1 MSSKNIKKIATDLKE
16 LNIKGSELVNLLS
29 NQENF
34 NEKMKLLSSIASL
47 TETELEELKKTLT
60 QKKNDFLHY
69 TQCLEDGVIYY
80 DFFYPN
86 DVQKKSD
93 LEEMRQMLNKQNI
106 RQFDKMKINQLQDI
120 SIESKKFNDKRSSL
134 FFTEIF
140 NSIKNTSNND
150 EKNKQIAKEKF
161 DSLQNYLF
169 DLNEFKNFQKQKDN
183 NLLGIILS
191 TIKERASLTKEFNF
205 LREYFHKTE
214 VNTTEVENRM
224 FLLASKYKI
233 QSTLVALSFFLKQF
247 PKCYRKTEFSEMLT
261 KKANELDKLKEIDF
275 FVIEDISCQLKTID
289 IDFENQKDFIKILLE
304 MRGRDDFFT
313 FLDNKTDND
322 FRNLTEFAGEVDDN
336 TATANDI
343 QDLINVVNFINDLKA
358 IRNVTDKEF
367 ITNYS
372 NFFNDHRYSNIA
384 VNFSQVIKNF
394 FSLKDLYLKVTDKSI
409 IYKNVIIDL
418 IKESKFEI
426 TKKNNTC
433 LCKVKYS
440 TENNES
446 EFTLD
451 QVQVFKNNV
460 LLKQKDKDDNVEED
474 DFSKQCIQFS
484 TNIYQ
489 IGNVI
494 DLVNELYIMG
504 DIVDYMMKCMIIE
517 NKVSVIIDGNSNK
530 IEEVIEKLKKR
541 KENIYNEQKKQY
553 KNDILNTFIYG
564 KLNVLLRDY
573 LPNQN
578 KNNPK
583 VENLLKYITQ
593 NNYKNKPQNCNEEF
607 SHKDYSKA
615 KCVFENFLKQ
625 VTNKNNLTIQKI
637 FSNSTLK
644 KSDFSGIFS
653 CLVTNVDTDQE
664 IIDII
669 YELTEK
675 YPMPHTF
682 LFCNEDT
689 SYEEVI
695 AFIYRALFCEYNVLF
710 SILNIDVIDVVNK
723 NSIITE
729 MNEIFSLFVRDNR
742 TIKSCLMF
750 LYTYDAEIIREIKK
764 IPVHRF
770 FNKNKLNKKV
780 KKSVKIVSSQK
791 AGAGKSMYIQGIA
804 KNNKKNYIYFPIGG
818 EIKRDE
824 IIERLLSLKI
834 DDNVLIH
841 LDLQD
846 TSKDDKIALMKDF
859 LFNFLILGYYSKD
872 DTVFYISNTIEIII
886 EIPNCFYSFLDKFP
900 ILKLF
905 ENETITEANRPKLI
919 ADQNLLSNIQIACN
933 YLKFLPTINS
943 EMPYFPGLTIKEF
956 EEDNIYKNATVLS
969 SEECEN
975 LLKPYISG
983 FNYFQI
989 NTFINSF
996 SSQMRYFNK
1005 SIYLA
1010 MSNLKHST
1018 TKLKTIRSFMVNS
1031 SIWLTNHFTKG
1042 AYSDLLN
1049 NQIVFY
1055 QKYSASHDEG
1065 EAIEKAIENLCK
1077 TKPVSF
1083 DDIKPSLV
1091 FFNEDGQALCIIS
1104 TCDPKS
1110 EEGKELTNL
1119 LNCQGAKESLTNY
1132 KTLDRRGFLDKIK
1145 KVLSL
1150 NNAIDIKEKSE
1161 KVNNKIMQQLP
1172 SLDEIVD
1179 TYAFTSDNF
1188 IKMINILLRIRA
1200 KTPVILM
1207 GETGCGKTSL
1217 IKMISKLKKNNLMI
1231 TFDIHAGITD
1241 KEIIEMLQHYG
1252 LLEGYEKNLNNI
1264 APNAC
1269 EMMNRCIEKGEE
1281 FIVWLFLDEINTCN
1295 SMGLL
1300 TELMTKKTVQ
1310 GKRVLDFVVF
1320 IGACNPYKMRVKK
1333 RKEEEVGLRSKDHK
1347 IRKLVYTVN
1356 PLPQSLLNFV
1366 FDFGHLKKE
1375 DEQKYIHSMIKQKIE
1390 ELFGQGKNSDTCKS
1404 LLEKGA
1410 KAIFEAQ
1417 DYIRRTNDE
1426 SAVSLREVRRVV
1438 VFLEAFYKY
1447 LRLKKEHNLIPE
1459 GRRAEYASW
1468 DQNEYIE
1475 YALSLS
1481 IYLCYY
1487 LRIPSK
1493 ESRIELKTIIEK
1505 YFANCTILADR
1516 EMDEFAKRIS
1526 VDKGTA
1532 LNRALKENLF
1542 TLFFG
1547 ITNKIPV
1554 FIVGKPGCSKSLSV
1568 QLLYQSMKGESSEDP
1583 LFRYF
1588 PRIILTSYQGSK
1600 TSTSQGIEF
1609 VFDKAKK
1616 IALDQKGKEK
1626 VISMV
1631 YFDELGLAELSKNN
1645 PLKVLHKLL
1654 EYDETEKDEKVAF
1667 VGISNWILDASK
1679 MNRGLFLSITDPDK
1693 ADLEETAK
1701 TIANSYQ
1708 DNLSGKHPT
1717 LFIHLADTYYDY
1729 KEYLKNNNKNNR
1741 EFHGSRDFYH
1751 MIKVAARLVINNP
1764 FMPNPGV
1771 PSLERNLGGLDK
1783 MMGVIKNI
1791 YNGYGVPEAN
1801 ENINGNSNS
1810 VSQYDIMNCIRE
1822 NINDPKSRYLLVISK
1837 SSLSPFLISNI
1848 LDNENCKKEYLF
1860 YQGSQFSGDCE
1871 KDVYAAEMLSKV
1883 QRCMEEGKLLM
1894 LQHFDFIYPS
1904 LYDLF
1909 NQNFTVVS
1917 GKNYAR
1923 IALGTSNNAM
1933 SLVHDN
1939 FRCIILVDDK
1949 AIDNQD
1955 SPFLNRFEKH
1965 ILSFDTL
1972 INTNQVSK
1980 FKNFKEIFD
1989 PLFSV
1994 KEADKN
2000 KKMYDDIEK
2009 QKINCDD
2016 EEIKAIIYKVVLK
2029 EPQKEKIETEIFE
2042 NIVTTFSQDLMF
2054 FINSVS
2060 TKFVLKE
2067 LINPTYFNLHNNSLE
2082 EYLQFTNNYKNLI
2095 FTFTNC
2101 VTQIKINPV
2110 NNPHFNQLSKIKS
2123 IYVNEINSDKNFEK
2137 RLNDF
2142 YRSEASILILRFKPC
2157 DCVHLNHIRITIDNF
2172 EKTHNYPKKV
2182 IVLLVHLIRF
2192 MKKPKPTNIMK
2203 NTLSKNN
2210 KEENIEK
2217 SNEETEYTL
2226 DNSQMISHLS
2236 NYNQIFIDDLFG
2248 KNNLAKKIL
2257 KNNKNNILDGNEEL
2271 INYEQLVKENIYQ
2284 ILTSSFDLAVINGT
2298 ENPIEDEIASKL
2310 LSKEFD
2316 DVREEI
2322 IKCIKK
2328 QFPNKKDLL
2337 EQIFFSDINIFDKES
2352 SFVSIIK
2359 RYCEQFFISI
2369 LEKILYKSLSDS
2381 ILSIVLL
2388 SDNSMMNVKAI
2399 FKEYLSKIDLSKVK
2413 LNNGIKTN
2421 KITIIRG
2428 LIVPQSNIQFEKI
2441 KQVAAQYKENYYQCE
2456 NHYKESK
2463 CMGDALIPE
2472 KKTYD
2477 DTIGKYN
2484 QNVYNEMSKNKYFEN
2499 YLKQEA
2505 FVPIFLSDYIKLFL
2519 STKFKSNLD
2528 KLSQLIQ
2535 ILICLRFD
2543 EVNSYKELANVIMFL
2558 ESYDNYIFNMCYI
2571 YEIIE
2576 KHFDIKAHPEGLIE
2590 KLNNAIKEEEIEI
2603 PEYNDQQNLINLPFF
2618 KLTESLLIQV
2628 MEQKKLFSFEDQ
2640 NIYEFKDIINY
2651 ANDIVLNLNLLSK
2664 ELFTLKNFN
2673 DTYNLLSKTG
2683 KDSLNNIKDYLKLIQ
2698 EETAVRK
2705 ENNSKNTSE
2714 VIIRQFE
2721 FLKSKVGNI
2730 ENNGDILISI
2740 IISKFQQ
2747 YQAADIHLKLIKL
2760 VINDNNLI
2768 INSKKLL
2775 QYLIPQKMIIPK
2787 NGDTLLGTIEG
2798 NTRGNLSVLTE
2809 INNNKSTLLGDIMI
2823 NYFEIIYYFFFENI
2837 KRQFNEND
2845 NEMYTT
2851 LIKGNNEQYFREAID
2866 HLHKSFV
2873 ELKEENKDNDLDT
2886 IKKYM
2891 SIAYIKSYL
2900 SKLVDIIMDPTKLQ
2914 KVGGVEEIINDDVKR
2929 HGNSKETRIIQIY
2942 ILKLIYQKCGSYEK
2956 FKMNKFEDQNIRW
2969 LGEFSLESKCKA
2981 EIDFAFVNLEQYNSY
2996 KLLFDSGY
3004 ATNFGNNNIENKAST
3019 IITNG
3024 LFNYFDL
3031 MYNTV
3036 ISNNINP
3043 NYKNNDTYKKYLTF
3057 GKELIKFLQINKET
3071 RDILSLFIEP
3081 ETNLKNEFEMF
3092 MIGLKLTLSCT
3103 LANENSFYRQ
3113 LVSYNIEKTLKDSYI
3128 PGGEPEN
3135 KRLFNSYLMIRDFLN
3150 TQGPTYGAYICCDQ
3164 YYFFDPCGYP
3174 NEKHTCPVC
3183 NLPTH
3188 IKPHTLEKRKDAN
3201 GNYTNYRI
3209 YKNEEYKQESE
3220 RQYWVHNEDTIP
3232 FKYFRDFEEMVNKEK
3247 EKHLKGINNPEANLN
3262 LDFFRDN
3269 TKEIRT
3275 LSQVSYRLLSFV
3287 LYCSIF
3293 YSHKANYITK
3303 EKLDSLMIDKKD
3315 PILMI
3320 RENWKQ
3326 LKSLLLKQRVDNII
3340 IFMNM
3345 IFPKLA
3351 ELIKNSTSMSQK
3363 DERIAFETTINTFV
3377 TNSIN
3382 EYLQYKPKYEPKNR
3396 EILQT
3401 DSNSIQ
3407 SIVKESYSPEF
3418 YSKDDYPFYEFFMR
3432 PSYPKIEELKDIME
3446 MEKTKYPVLN
3456 AFFLDKPDIQKGN
3469 TSIQKLR
3476 YLKDINPF
3484 ANRMMDQ
3491 YSYAIT
3497 RKEAKTKKIEDEL
3510 ININEEHLN
3519 EEYRVFENAWNELK
3533 YETTQYQCRNMG
3545 VEHTLSKTDS
3555 LAYVLNDDGE
3565 IGYGMHLASMYQNFI
3580 TYQNEFLSRIIDNL
3594 SEQSILKFYKASIEK
3609 KIIVQEASEKEIVS
3623 ITQSDIESLLINYT
3637 KRDCYQDGSIVYS
3650 NYKMIH
3656 YDLELLNDYF
3666 GHLVLQGKRLFQD
3679 EKNQRFVVYCNEAY
3693 SGNRSSMLIDFVNKY
3708 PQKKM
3713 KKETKDI
3720 MVNALKEKNDN
3731 DSIRFMLSLQC
3742 LMCYLLKQ
3750 NYTESETIGEIV
3762 NGELPVYV
3770 NIKESFKIF
3779 FQNRNEFRLD
3789 NILELYQYIEL
3800 KTFKVIIDNL
3810 PLTYKDELN
3819 NNQKDKIQKYFKEKK
3834 DLLITREILQC
3845 ALMRFI
3851 IRYLTGTRQDIDIKN
3866 EEDLIIRLQ
3875 YREDI
3880 WDKEIMSNE
3889 KFDDE
3894 IYEIMTFAVKVSN
3907 CVSFYNTLINN
3918 KSE

>member
-1 MSSKNIKKIATDLKE
+1 MSKHKRKNPMKTNQLQ
-16 LNIKGSELVNLLS
+16 NL
-29 NQENF
+29 
-34 NEKMKLLSSIASL
+34 SIAS
-47 TETELEELKKTLT
+47 
-60 QKKNDFLHY
+60 
-69 TQCLEDGVIYY
+69 
-80 DFFYPN
+80 
-86 DVQKKSD
+86 
-93 LEEMRQMLNKQNI
+93 KQY
-106 RQFDKMKINQLQDI
+106 
-120 SIESKKFNDKRSSL
+120 NDKRSSL

-150 EKNKQIAKEKF
+150 EKNKQIAREKF
-161 DSLQNYLF
+161 DSLKGYLF
-169 DLNEFKNFQKQKDN
+169 NLNDFKNFQKQKN
-183 NLLGIILS
+183 NDLLGIILS
-191 TIKERASLTKEFNF
+191 TIKERSVLTKEFNF
-205 LREYFHKTE
+205 LKEYFHKTD
-214 VNTTEVENRM
+214 VDTAEVENKM

-247 PKCYRKTEFSEMLT
+247 PKCYRKTDFSDMLIQ
-261 KKANELDKLKEIDF
+261 KSNELDKSREIDF
-275 FVIEDISCQLKTID
+275 VMIEDISSQLKSID
-289 IDFENQKDFIKILLE
+289 IDIENQKDFIKILLE
-304 MRGRDDFFT
+304 IRGRDDFFK
-313 FLDNKTDND
+313 FLENKTDND
-322 FRNLTEFAGEVDDN
+322 FRNLPEFAGEVDDN

-343 QDLINVVNFINDLKA
+343 QDLINVVNFVNDLKG

-367 ITNYS
+367 ITQYN
-372 NFFNDHRYSNIA
+372 NLFNEHRYSNIA

-394 FSLKDLYLKVTDKSI
+394 FSLKDLYLKVTNKSL
-409 IYKNVIIDL
+409 IYKNVIKDL
-418 IKESKFEI
+418 IKESKFDI
-426 TKKNNTC
+426 TKKNNVC
-433 LCKVKYS
+433 VCKVKYS
-440 TENNES
+440 KEGKDN

-460 LLKQKDKDDNVEED
+460 LLKQKDKDDEAEED
-474 DFSKQCIQFS
+474 PFSKQCIQFS

-489 IGNVI
+489 IGNII

-504 DIVDYMMKCMIIE
+504 DIVNYMIKCIILD
-517 NKVSVIIDGNSNK
+517 NQVSVITDGDCNH
-530 IEEVIEKLKKR
+530 IEDVIQKLKER
-541 KENIYNEQKKQY
+541 KDTIYKEQKKQY

-578 KNNPK
+578 QKNPK

-593 NNYKNKPQNCNEEF
+593 NNYKNKLINFNEEF
-607 SHKDYSKA
+607 SVRDYSESKE
-615 KCVFENFLKQ
+615 VFYKFLKQ
-625 VTNKNNLTIQKI
+625 VTNENNLTIQKI

-644 KSDFSGIFS
+644 NPNSAGIYS

-664 IIDII
+664 IIDIV

-710 SILNIDVIDVVNK
+710 CIFNIDVIDVVNK

-729 MNEIFSLFVRDNR
+729 MNEIFSFFFRENR
-742 TIKSCLMF
+742 TIRSCLMF
-750 LYTYDAEIIREIKK
+750 LYTYDAEIIREVKK
-764 IPVHRF
+764 SPGHRF
-770 FNKNKLNKKV
+770 YNKNKLNKQV
-780 KKSVKIVSSQK
+780 KKGVKIVSSQK

-804 KNNKKNYIYFPIGG
+804 MKNKKNHIYFPIGG

-824 IIERLLSLKI
+824 IIERLLALNI

-905 ENETITEANRPKLI
+905 EIETITEANRPKLI
-919 ADQNLLSNIQIACN
+919 ADSNLLSNIQIACN
-933 YLKFLPTINS
+933 YLKLLPTIDK

-956 EEDNIYKNATVLS
+956 EDDNIYKDATVLS
-969 SEECEN
+969 SEECEK
-975 LLKPYISG
+975 LLKPYIDG

-1005 SIYLA
+1005 NIYFS
-1010 MSNLKHST
+1010 MSNLKYGT
-1018 TKLKTIRSFMVNS
+1018 TQLKTIRYFMVYS
-1031 SIWLTNHFTKG
+1031 SIKLTNHFTKG
-1042 AYSDLLN
+1042 AYSNLLS
-1049 NQIVFY
+1049 NQMKFY
-1055 QKYSASHDEG
+1055 KKYTAAHDEG
-1065 EAIEKAIENLCK
+1065 EATEKAIENLCQ
-1077 TKPVSF
+1077 TEPVSF

-1091 FFNEDGQALCIIS
+1091 FFNEDGQALSIIS
-1104 TCDPKS
+1104 TCKPNS
-1110 EEGKELTNL
+1110 EEWNELTNL
-1119 LNCQGAKESLTNY
+1119 LNCQNKGAQESLTNY

-1145 KVLSL
+1145 RVLSL
-1150 NNAIDIKEKSE
+1150 NNAIDIKEKTE
-1161 KVNNKIMQQLP
+1161 KVNNKIMQALP
-1172 SLDEIVD
+1172 SIDEIVD

-1252 LLEGYEKNLNNI
+1252 LLEGYENNLSNI
-1264 APNAC
+1264 APNAYDLMHKC
-1269 EMMNRCIEKGEE
+1269 KKKGEE
-1281 FIVWLFLDEINTCN
+1281 FIVWLFLDQINTCN

-1310 GKRVLDFVVF
+1310 GKKVLDFVVF
-1320 IGACNPYKMRVKK
+1320 IGACNPYKMRIQN
-1333 RKEEEVGLRSKDHK
+1333 REEEEVGLRSKDHK

-1366 FDFGHLKKE
+1366 FDFGHLKSE

-1390 ELFGQGKNSDTCKS
+1390 ELFGENKNSDTCKS

-1410 KAIFEAQ
+1410 KAIFAAQ
-1417 DYIRRTNDE
+1417 DYIRKTNDE

-1447 LRLKKEHNLIPE
+1447 LRLKKDNNLIPE
-1459 GRRAEYASW
+1459 GRRAEIASW
-1468 DQNEYIE
+1468 DSNEYIE
-1475 YALSLS
+1475 KALSLS
-1481 IYLCYY
+1481 IYLCYF

-1493 ESRIELKTIIEK
+1493 RSRKELENIIKK
-1505 YFANCTILADR
+1505 YFIYFTNLADK

-1616 IALDQKGKEK
+1616 IALDQKGKEA

-1693 ADLEETAK
+1693 IDLEETAK

-1708 DNLSGKHPT
+1708 DNLSGLHPT
-1717 LFIHLADTYYDY
+1717 LFKNLADTYYDY
-1729 KEYLKNNNKNNR
+1729 KKYLSLNSNNNR

-1764 FMPNPGV
+1764 EMPNPGI
-1771 PSLERNLGGLDK
+1771 PSLQRNLGGLDK
-1783 MMGVIKNI
+1783 MMEVVKNI
-1791 YNGYGVPEAN
+1791 YNGYGVQKAN
-1801 ENINGNSNS
+1801 NNS
-1810 VSQYDIMNCIRE
+1810 VGQYDIMKCIKD

-1860 YQGSQFSGDCE
+1860 YQGSQFRGDCE

-1917 GKNYAR
+1917 GKSYAR

-1965 ILSFDTL
+1965 ILSFDNL
-1972 INTNQVSK
+1972 IEASHISK
-1980 FKNFKEIFD
+1980 FKNFKETFD
-1989 PLFSV
+1989 PFFSV
-1994 KEADKN
+1994 KEADK
-2000 KKMYDDIEK
+2000 KKNMFDDIEK

-2016 EEIKAIIYKVVLK
+2016 EEIKAIIYQIILK
-2029 EPQKEKIETEIFE
+2029 DPLKEKIEKEIFE
-2042 NIVTTFSQDLMF
+2042 NIVPTLSQDLIF

-2060 TKFVLKE
+2060 CKYVLRE
-2067 LINPTYFNLHNNSLE
+2067 LINQTYFTLHNNSLE
-2082 EYLQFTNNYKNLI
+2082 DYLQFTDNYKNLI

-2110 NNPHFNQLSKIKS
+2110 NNAHFNQLSKITS

-2142 YRSEASILILRFKPC
+2142 YRSEASILIVRFKPC
-2157 DCVHLNHIRITIDNF
+2157 DCLHLNHIRITIDNF

-2182 IVLLVHLIRF
+2182 IILLVHLIRF
-2192 MKKPKPTNIMK
+2192 IKKPKPIN
-2203 NTLSKNN
+2203 NTLSN
-2210 KEENIEK
+2210 KKEKDIEK

-2226 DNSQMISHLS
+2226 DNSQLISHLS

-2248 KNNLAKKIL
+2248 RNNLAKKIL
-2257 KNNKNNILDGNEEL
+2257 QNNNKNFLDGNEEL
-2271 INYEQLVKENIYQ
+2271 LNCEELIKENLYQ
-2284 ILTSSFDLAVINGT
+2284 ILTSSFDIDVINGG
-2298 ENPIEDEIASKL
+2298 EDPIENEIASKL
-2310 LSKEFD
+2310 LSKEFA

-2337 EQIFFSDINIFDKES
+2337 EQIFFNNINYFDKES
-2352 SFVSIIK
+2352 SFVSIIQ
-2359 RYCEQFFISI
+2359 RYCEHFFISVF
-2369 LEKILYKSLSDS
+2369 EKILFKSLSDS

-2388 SDNSMMNVKAI
+2388 DDNSIMNSKAQY
-2399 FKEYLSKIDLSKVK
+2399 KKYLSTIDLSKVK

-2421 KITIIRG
+2421 KITIIKG
-2428 LIVPQSNIQFEKI
+2428 LIIPHSNIHFEKV
-2441 KQVAAQYKENYYQCE
+2441 KQVAAQYSEKFYQCE

-2463 CMGDALIPE
+2463 LIGDALIPE
-2472 KKTYD
+2472 KKIYD
-2477 DTIGKYN
+2477 ETIAKSSE
-2484 QNVYNEMSKNKYFEN
+2484 NVYNEMSKIEYFKN
-2499 YLKQEA
+2499 YLTQEA
-2505 FVPIFLSDYIKLFL
+2505 FVPLFLSDYLKVFL
-2519 STKFKSNLD
+2519 SSKFKSNL
-2528 KLSQLIQ
+2528 KNLSELIQ

-2543 EVNSYKELANVIMFL
+2543 EINSYKDLAKVILFL
-2558 ESYDNYIFNMCYI
+2558 EGYDSYIFNMCHI

-2576 KHFDIKAHPEGLIE
+2576 KHFDIKEHPEGLIE
-2590 KLNNAIKEEEIEI
+2590 TVNNAIKDGEIQL
-2603 PEYNDQQNLINLPFF
+2603 PEYNDQKNLITLPFF
-2618 KLTESLLIQV
+2618 KVTEGLLIQV
-2628 MEQKKLFSFEDQ
+2628 MEQTKLFSFEDQ

-2651 ANDIVLNLNLLSK
+2651 ANDIELNLNLLSR

-2683 KDSLNNIKDYLKLIQ
+2683 KESLDNIKQYLALIQ
-2698 EETAVRK
+2698 EERN
-2705 ENNSKNTSE
+2705 ENDTTIISE
-2714 VIIRQFE
+2714 IIQRQFT
-2721 FLKSKVGNI
+2721 FLKSKVGKI
-2730 ENNGDILISI
+2730 DNNGDILISI

-2747 YQAADIHLKLIKL
+2747 YQASNIHLELIKL
-2760 VINDNNLI
+2760 VIEDNNLI
-2768 INSKKLL
+2768 IHSKKLL
-2775 QYLIPQKMIIPK
+2775 QYLLPK
-2787 NGDTLLGTIEG
+2787 TLILPKEGDTLLETIEG
-2798 NTRGNLSVLTE
+2798 NKVGNLSVLTE
-2809 INNNKSTLLGDIMI
+2809 INSNKSTLLGDIML

-2837 KRQFNEND
+2837 KRELNND
-2845 NEMYTT
+2845 IEMYNE
-2851 LIKGNNEQYFREAID
+2851 LIRSKNEKYFQQAID
-2866 HLHKSFV
+2866 HLHKSFI
-2873 ELKEENKDNDLDT
+2873 EQKEEKKDNNLDN

-2891 SIAYIKSYL
+2891 SIAYIKCYL
-2900 SKLVDIIMDPTKLQ
+2900 SNLVDIIMDPTLLQ
-2914 KVGGVEEIINDDVKR
+2914 KLGSVEEIINGDVKK
-2929 HGNSKETRIIQIY
+2929 HGDSKEAKTIQIY
-2942 ILKLIYQKCGSYEK
+2942 ILKLIYQKCGSYEN
-2956 FKMNKFEDQNIRW
+2956 FKMNKFEDQKIGW
-2969 LGEFSLESKCKA
+2969 IDEFPRESKCKA
-2981 EIDFAFVNLEQYNSY
+2981 EIDFSFVNLEQYKLY
-2996 KLLFDSGY
+2996 KTLFDSGY
-3004 ATNFGNNNIENKAST
+3004 ATNFGKDNIENKATT

-3036 ISNNINP
+3036 ISNHINP
-3043 NYKNNDTYKKYLTF
+3043 NYKDDNNYINYLTF
-3057 GKELIKFLQINKET
+3057 GQELLKFLQINKET
-3071 RDILSLFIEP
+3071 RDIFSFFIQP
-3081 ETNLKNEFEMF
+3081 EKLGIGNLKNEFEMF

-3103 LANENSFYRQ
+3103 LANENSFYKK
-3113 LVSYNIEKTLKDSYI
+3113 LVSYNIENTLKDSFI

-3135 KRLFNSYLMIRDFLN
+3135 KKLFDSYLMIKNFLN
-3150 TQGPTYGAYICCDQ
+3150 TQGPTDGAYICCDQ

-3174 NEKHTCPVC
+3174 NQRHTCPVC
-3183 NLPTH
+3183 KKPTNIKRH
-3188 IKPHTLEKRKDAN
+3188 ILEKRQDAN

-3209 YKNEEYKQESE
+3209 YKNEEFRKESE
-3220 RQYWVHNEDTIP
+3220 KIYWVHNEDTIP

-3247 EKHLKGINNPEANLN
+3247 EKHLRGINNPEANLN
-3262 LDFFRDN
+3262 LAFFRN
-3269 TKEIRT
+3269 GTKETRT
-3275 LSQVSYRLLSFV
+3275 LSQVAYRLLSFV
-3287 LYCSIF
+3287 LYCSIY
-3293 YSHKANYITK
+3293 YSSKANYITK
-3303 EKLDSLMIDKKD
+3303 EKLEPLLIDKKD

-3326 LKSLLLKQRVDNII
+3326 LKSLLLKRRVDNII

-3345 IFPKLA
+3345 IFPKLS

-3377 TNSIN
+3377 TNSID
-3382 EYLQYKPKYEPKNR
+3382 EYLQYKPQYEQKNR

-3401 DSNSIQ
+3401 DPNSIQ
-3407 SIVKESYSPEF
+3407 SFVKESYSPDF
-3418 YSKDDYPFYEFFMR
+3418 YSKDDYPFYEFFMI
-3432 PSYPKIEELKDIME
+3432 PSYPKIEELKEIME
-3446 MEKTKYPVLN
+3446 IEKEKYPVLN
-3456 AFFLDKPDIQKGN
+3456 ALFIVNEQDIAKGITCLN
-3469 TSIQKLR
+3469 NIQNKLR
-3476 YLKDINPF
+3476 YLKDINSF

-3510 ININEEHLN
+3510 MNMNEENLN
-3519 EEYRVFENAWNELK
+3519 EEYRLFENAWNELK
-3533 YETTQYQCRNMG
+3533 YETTQYQCRNMA
-3545 VEHTLSKTDS
+3545 VEHTLSKKDS
-3555 LAYVLNDDGE
+3555 LAYILNDDGE
-3565 IGYGMHLASMYQNFI
+3565 IGYGMHLASMYENFI
-3580 TYQNEFLSRIIDNL
+3580 KYQNEFLSRILNHISD
-3594 SEQSILKFYKASIEK
+3594 QSILKFYKSSIEK

-3623 ITQSDIESLLINYT
+3623 ITQSDLESLLINYT
-3637 KRDCYQDGSIVYS
+3637 KRNCYDQDGRILYT

-3656 YDLELLNDYF
+3656 YDLELLNDYC
-3666 GHLVLQGKRLFQD
+3666 GHLVLQGKRLF
-3679 EKNQRFVVYCNEAY
+3679 EINQRFVVYCNEAY
-3693 SGNRSSMLIDFVNKY
+3693 SGTRSSMLIDFISKY
-3708 PQKKM
+3708 QQEKM
-3713 KKETKDI
+3713 NKETKDI
-3720 MVNALKEKNDN
+3720 MINSLKDKNEN
-3731 DSIRFMLSLQC
+3731 DSILFMLSLQC

-3750 NYTESETIGEIV
+3750 NFEGKETIEDIV
-3762 NGELPVYV
+3762 NGLPMYV

-3779 FQNRNEFRLD
+3779 VSNRNEFKLD
-3789 NILELYQYIEL
+3789 NILELYQYIEM

-3810 PLTYKDELN
+3810 PITYKEELN
-3819 NNQKDKIQKYFKEKK
+3819 QNQKDKIKKYFTEKK
-3834 DLLITREILQC
+3834 ELLITKEILQI

-3851 IRYLTGTRQDIDIKN
+3851 IRYLSGTRQDIDIKN

-3880 WDKEIMSNE
+3880 WDKEVMNNE

-3894 IYEIMTFAVKVSN
+3894 IYEIMNFSIKVSN
-3907 CVSFYNTLINN
+3907 CVSFYNTL
-3918 KSE
+3918 K